1 MGKIA
6 FLFAGQ
12 GAQSVGMGRDFY
24 EHSFIARR
32 VFERGEEAAPGIL
45 RCCFEGPKE
54 ALNETINTQ
63 PCLFLTDLA
72 CAAALAEEGLL
83 ADGVAGFSLGELPA
97 VCFAGMMP
105 FEEAFSLVR
114 ERAAA
119 MQECARKNPGE
130 MFAILRLGAAEVEEV
145 CATLQHAY
153 PVNYN
158 CPEQTVV
165 ACGSEA
171 AESLKKAVA
180 ERGGKAL
187 KLAVSGA
194 FHCPLMTEAAQVLAE
209 RLASSSFDPERMP
222 VYANLTGEPYDR
234 DPAEFLSKQV
244 INPVRWQTTIT
255 NMISDGFDTFIEVGA
270 GKVLSGLM
278 SKIDPQ
284 ARIFQVSNLQELQK
298 TTAEVLAC

>member
-12 GAQSVGMGRDFY
+12 GAQRVGMGRELYD
-24 EHSFIARR
+24 HSFIVRR

-45 RCCFEGPKE
+45 RCCFEGPSE
-54 ALNETINTQ
+54 ALNETVNTQ

-72 CAAALAEEGLL
+72 CAVALAEEGLQ

-97 VCFAGMMP
+97 ACFAGMMS
-105 FEEAFSLVR
+105 FTDAFNLVR
-114 ERAAA
+114 ARAVA
-119 MQECARKNPGE
+119 MQDCAKRNPGE
-130 MFAILRLGAAEVEEV
+130 MFAVLRLSPAEVESL
-145 CATLQHAY
+145 CTGLHSAY

-158 CPEQTVV
+158 SPEQTVV

-171 AESLKKAVA
+171 AEALKKAVA

-194 FHCPLMTEAAQVLAE
+194 FHCPLMTEAAHVLAG
-209 RLASSSFDPERMP
+209 RLAATSFTPARIP
-222 VYANLTGEPYDR
+222 VYANLTGEPYGD
-234 DPAEFLSKQV
+234 DPAALLSGQV
-244 INPVRWQTTIT
+244 IHPVRWQTTIT
-255 NMISDGFDTFIEVGA
+255 NMIADGFDTFIEVGA

-278 SKIDPQ
+278 NKIDPA
-284 ARIFQVSNLQELQK
+284 ARVFQVSNLQELQK
-298 TTAEVLAC
+298 TKAEALAC

>member
-12 GAQSVGMGRDFY
+12 GAQSVGMGRELYD
-24 EHSFIARR
+24 HSAAARR
-32 VFERGEEAAPGIL
+32 IFERGEAAAPGIL
-45 RCCFEGPKE
+45 RCCFEGPSE
-54 ALNETINTQ
+54 ILNETIHTQ

-72 CAAALAEEGLL
+72 CAAALAEEGLT
-83 ADGVAGFSLGELPA
+83 ADGAAGFSLGELPA
-97 VCFAGMMP
+97 VCFAGMMSFQAA
-105 FEEAFSLVR
+105 FELVR

-119 MQECARKNPGE
+119 MQDCAKRNPGE
-130 MFAILRLGAAEVEEV
+130 MFAVLRLSAAEVESV
-145 CATLQHAY
+145 CAGLQRAY

-158 CPEQTVV
+158 SPEQTVV

-171 AESLKKAVA
+171 AEALKKAVA

-194 FHCPLMTEAAQVLAE
+194 FHCPLMAEAAHVLAG
-209 RLASSSFDPERMP
+209 RLAASSFAPARIP
-222 VYANLTGEPYDR
+222 VYANLTGEPYGQ
-234 DPAEFLSKQV
+234 DPAELLSKQV
-244 INPVRWQTTIT
+244 IHPVLWQSTIT
-255 NMISDGFDTFIEVGA
+255 NMIADGFDTFIEVGT

-284 ARIFQVSNLQELQK
+284 ARVFQVSDQQGLQK
-298 TTAEVLAC
+298 TKAAVLAC